1 MLELEVR
8 LRDQFEEMVR
18 DLEPSDRLDELV
30 QERRQQRIRRRRWGT
45 GGLAAAGIVA
55 TLLVANAVL
64 PRGDEGSSVVA
75 VSPAAAGDPL
85 FLVPGEPLPEGFELL
100 EVSGGDQPGVD
111 TETMVSPDWDATQ
124 RWVRFD
130 GTGEHPVDVIDIE
143 WREGPVSVE
152 DGRSSEAEGW
162 VEGPVEDGQ
171 GVRSLVR
178 VHGYVA
184 PEDPAGPVTPLTLD
198 VLSQILDDVVARAD
212 GGVLLPA
219 GPEGFELVGEWPG
232 VASEG
237 TNPRV
242 LAYGEPDVR
251 GFQLQIVDDSELP
264 PSTSLFAAAARRVT
278 VRGNEGVATPHLFSR
293 PSLFDPDSV
302 FLANADRYVQWVEPD
317 GERVTLSAL
326 GMTDDEMLAL
336 ADGLEVVDAEA
347 WSALQET
354 LAPDPEV
361 AGPPDGPGSSSLGT
375 APPTSGAPASTNAD
389 AGAADPADLADLM
402 QIAGSYEGTELYT
415 PTTGRCDLDH
425 VLDTTWSLSDGTT
438 WAFHQ
443 EYCGLLDGDFWTYGG
458 GSFTLTAPDG
468 ATLTGDARTHS
479 ALAPTYTNRDGPG
492 ITLDIQDGTGRFAGA
507 AGQCTLMNHVTQV
520 ALGTQRQDGTFTCE
534 FTP

>member
-30 QERRQQRIRRRRWGT
+30 HERRQQRIRRRRWGT

-55 TLLVANAVL
+55 TLLVAEAVL
-64 PRGDEGSSVVA
+64 PSGDGGSSVVA
-75 VSPAAAGDPL
+75 VSPSDAGDPL
-85 FLVPGEPLPEGFELL
+85 FLVPGEPLPDGFELL
-100 EVSGGDQPGVD
+100 EASGGDQPGVD
-111 TETMVSPDWDATQ
+111 TDTVVSQDWDATQ

-152 DGRSSEAEGW
+152 DVRSSEAEGW
-162 VEGPVEDGQ
+162 VEGPVDDGQ

-198 VLSQILDDVVARAD
+198 VLNQVLDEVVARSD
-212 GGVLLPA
+212 GGVLLAA

-326 GMTDDEMLAL
+326 GMTDAEVLAL
-336 ADGLEVVDAEA
+336 ADSLEVVDAEA
-347 WSALQET
+347 WSALQDD
-354 LAPDPEV
+354 LAPEPDV
-361 AGPPDGPGSSSLGT
+361 AGPSAS
-375 APPTSGAPASTNAD
+375 APPTSGAPGTATT
-389 AGAADPADLADLM
+389 AGAPAGQV

-415 PTTGRCDLDH
+415 LTTGRCDLDH
-425 VLDTTWSLSDGTT
+425 VLDTTWSASDGTT
-438 WAFHQ
+438 WTFHQ

-492 ITLDIQDGTGRFAGA
+492 ITLAIGDGTGRFDGA
-507 AGQCTLMNHVTQV
+507 TGQCALTNRVTQV
-520 ALGTQRQDGTFTCE
+520 TFGEQRQDGTFTCE